1 MGGAVCGRA
10 AGKRESAKWNVVN
23 EQGDKRWGK
32 KRVFATWQADFGFQ
46 VLASTYKKSL
56 DRSLLFHPRIST
68 LQSIESLAITST
80 IAAKVTLIQH
90 RI

>member
-32 KRVFATWQADFGFQ
+32 KRDLRHVAGRFRLSGVGEYLQEELRPFVAFSSSDFN
-46 VLASTYKKSL
+46 SPI
-56 DRSLLFHPRIST
+56 D
-68 LQSIESLAITST
+68 
-80 IAAKVTLIQH
+80 
-90 RI
+90 